1 MNRRD
6 AIRGLFATLFVSQ
19 GALTNPAFGQARVRR
34 AVFVTGAPERL
45 LSDWIA
51 NFREG
56 MKGLGYQEG
65 RNIALEFSYGGV
77 SRELTSQLVADAIAS
92 KPDVLILQAGAVHQ
106 AAAMTKTIPLITI
119 YSGDLIDGGLVK
131 SLARPGANISGIQLM
146 ALDLVGKRIEILKEM
161 VPSIKRLAVLAAPNH
176 PGVHRERDASVAA
189 AKTLGMSVAY
199 YPVRDPQEL
208 DAGLAAAQAAGT
220 DALVLFPDGV
230 TNTGRERIAAF
241 ALQHKLPTVS
251 GWDVYAMAGGL
262 LTYGPS
268 MRAAYRHLASYVD
281 RVLKGTDPAT
291 MPIELPTIFELVVNL
306 KTARA
311 LGIKVPGTVLLRA
324 DRVIE

>member
-1 MNRRD
+1 MNRRN
-6 AIRGLFATLFVSQ
+6 AIRTLLATLVSST
-19 GALTNPAFGQARVRR
+19 GALPFPGLSQTRVRR

-77 SRELTSQLVADAIAS
+77 SRELTNQLVADAIAS

-106 AAAMTKTIPLITI
+106 AAALTKTIPLITI

-146 ALDLVGKRIEILKEM
+146 ALELVGKRIEILKEM

-199 YPVRDPQEL
+199 YPVKDPQEL

-281 RVLKGTDPAT
+281 RVLKGADPAT

-311 LGIKVPGTVLLRA
+311 LGIKVPGTVMLRA